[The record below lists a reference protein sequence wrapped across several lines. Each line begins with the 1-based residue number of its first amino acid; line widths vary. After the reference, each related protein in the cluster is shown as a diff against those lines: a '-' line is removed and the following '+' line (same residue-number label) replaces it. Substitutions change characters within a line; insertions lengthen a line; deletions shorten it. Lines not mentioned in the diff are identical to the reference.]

1 MQDRMDELRQLIL
14 KRIPEENV
22 VDTSVPGVTLFRI
35 DHSFRKR
42 PQYYLPQI
50 IILAQGKKRIFLG
63 DKTFEYDPRRYYVQ
77 AVPLPV
83 ECEAVIEDGRPMLG
97 MTLAVNPQTIGEILS
112 AMESDL
118 PPPPKV
124 RTSLY
129 DAPLSEDMVD
139 AARRLLNTLDS
150 SSDSRVLGP
159 LYLKELLFKVV
170 TGEQGE
176 ILRELAIN
184 NRGFYQVSRIINRI
198 HEDCAQDFDVQD
210 LAREAG
216 MSTSAFHTTFKNLT
230 CTSPWQYI
238 KTVRLH
244 RAKEL
249 IQTQGEKANQA
260 ASLVGYESATQ
271 FSREFKRFFGVTPG
285 SARMAV

>member
-1 MQDRMDELRQLIL
+1 MDELRRLLQA
-14 KRIPEENV
+14 RIPQENV
-22 VDTSVPGVTLFRI
+22 VDTSVPGVSLFRI

-42 PQYYLPQI
+42 PQYYNPQI

-97 MTLAVNPQTIGEILS
+97 MTLAVSPQTIGEILS
-112 AMESDL
+112 VMEADF
-118 PPPPKV
+118 PPASKV
-124 RTSLY
+124 HTFLY

-139 AARRLLNTLDS
+139 AATRLLNTLDS
-150 SSDSRVLGP
+150 RCDSRVLGS
-159 LYLKELLFKVV
+159 LYLKELLFRVMS
-170 TGEQGE
+170 GEQGE
-176 ILRELAIN
+176 VLRELAMN
-184 NRGFYQVSRIINRI
+184 NRGFSQVSRVISRI

-210 LAREAG
+210 LAKEAG
-216 MSTSAFHTTFKNLT
+216 MSTTAFHTTFKNLT
-230 CTSPWQYI
+230 CTSPLQYI

-244 RAKEL
+244 RAREL

-260 ASLVGYESATQ
+260 ASIVGYESATQ
-271 FSREFKRFFGVTPG
+271 FSREYKRFFGVTPG
-285 SARMAV
+285 STRQAV